1 MLLFL
6 FAFWVVL
13 NGAWT
18 TEIAITGGVISL
30 LLYLFI
36 WKFMGY
42 SPRRDW
48 AYARRMPRGL
58 MYVAFLIGEI
68 FKSSWATICFIWSP
82 REEVAPEVTSFRTRL
97 KTGMGKVI
105 LANSITLTPGT
116 ITVDVRDDVFL
127 VHCLDETFDQ
137 GLEGSEMEK
146 RIAVLEGREYH
157 G

>member
-42 SPRRDW
+42 SPKRDW
-48 AYARRMPRGL
+48 AFARRL
-58 MYVAFLIGEI
+58 HYEIGRA
-68 FKSSWATICFIWSP
+68 SC
-82 REEVAPEVTSFRTRL
+82 RERV
-97 KTGMGKVI
+97 
-105 LANSITLTPGT
+105 
-116 ITVDVRDDVFL
+116 
-127 VHCLDETFDQ
+127 
-137 GLEGSEMEK
+137 
-146 RIAVLEGREYH
+146 
-157 G
+157 

>member
-42 SPRRDW
+42 SPKRDW
-48 AYARRMPRGL
+48 AFARRLPRGL
-58 MYVAFLIGEI
+58 MYAAFLIGEI
-68 FKSSWATICFIWSP
+68 FKSSWATIRFIWSP
-82 REEVAPEVTSFRTRL
+82 REEVAPEVASFRTKL

-116 ITVDVRDDVFL
+116 ITVDVQDDVFL
-127 VHCLDETFDQ
+127 VHCLDETFGQ